1 MTNNHLTDETLQ
13 AFLLKEI
20 QDDTIM
26 AHLDVCSNC
35 REKLESY
42 QYLVDNIQ
50 RVAPETFSFDVA
62 TVVMDRIKLYE
73 RQESKKQG
81 LVFWGLLIFLL
92 IVISSFSI
100 PFIPR
105 ILAIFYSKSILTTLF
120 VIGAGLIVFLF
131 LLADITQQ
139 YKMKEKEI
147 FENNLQPIF

>member
-105 ILAIFYSKSILTTLF
+105 ILAIFYSKSILTTG
-120 VIGAGLIVFLF
+120 VKII
-131 LLADITQQ
+131 
-139 YKMKEKEI
+139 
-147 FENNLQPIF
+147 